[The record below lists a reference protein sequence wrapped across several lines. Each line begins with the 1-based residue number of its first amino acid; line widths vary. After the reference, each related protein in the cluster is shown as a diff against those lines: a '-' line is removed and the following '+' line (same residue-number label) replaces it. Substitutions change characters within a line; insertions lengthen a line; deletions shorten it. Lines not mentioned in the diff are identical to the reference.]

1 MITTHSLGFGR
12 MGTKYWAFEMY
23 NVTPDIIVTAKG
35 LGNGFPIAAVA
46 AKREIAESMS
56 KKSFFNT
63 YGGNPTMTRVAREVL
78 AVIDDEKI
86 QQNALHVGGA
96 FKKELQRLQQKYP
109 IVGDVRGFGLMMG
122 IEIVKDKKTKEPGTE
137 LAIEAFEKIRDEGV
151 IMGKGGMYGNVLRVM
166 PPMCV
171 NMDDVKFTA
180 DVLDYVLEQVCK
192 KHNLM

>member
-1 MITTHSLGFGR
+1 
-12 MGTKYWAFEMY
+12 MGKKYWAFEMY
-23 NVTPDIIVTAKG
+23 NVNPDIIVTAKG

-46 AKREIAESMS
+46 AKREIAESMA

-78 AVIDDEKI
+78 SVIDEEKI
-86 QQNALHVGGA
+86 QENALKVGGA
-96 FKKELQRLQQKYP
+96 FKQELQRLQQKYP

-122 IEIVKDKKTKEPGTE
+122 MEIVKDKKTKEPGTE
-137 LAIEAFEKIRDEGV
+137 LAIETFEKIRDEGV

-180 DVLDYVLEQVCK
+180 DVMDYSLEQICK
-192 KHNLM
+192 KYHLI